1 MKQIIY
7 TTRFLSV
14 FVLVSLM
21 LTACDKDEWKDDV
34 DALKQTI
41 PTGIVIMDA
50 ESVTAVKGTSFKL
63 RFRVNPSGVTV
74 TEDNLELDLQNS
86 DTYLLVPP
94 TRNEFSSQSRA
105 SYVTPSDY
113 YKIIGVE
120 PNRNSSGE
128 ILDGQWIVSIE
139 TRGEENYRNV
149 SDLYLVVNYTDA
161 AGVAHKVS
169 SPALP
174 VQIVPTADEGVEFR
188 YSLVQTLRTAHGE
201 LNPYILYTDVNTY
214 RSASGGEWV
223 YDIRFITKAESQG
236 EAMTLDWLTLHEK
249 QYVSLI
255 PKKDHELWTPLEE
268 GKAKKVSTASQVA
281 ITDFGGMRKIID
293 LPITYCPRKVIIR
306 RDMPIAELNANRN
319 DINYVIDLSAEAA
332 EYGLTAD
339 MASHLTRRPTSI
351 DFHGAF
357 IDNFG
362 IDEVNTVGENN
373 TFVLQA
379 SPFIP
384 DELTAGFITADAD
397 AAIMNYILHSFPQYG
412 NPLDKD
418 TFQFLL
424 DMEIHIVINGVEIN
438 D

>member
-1 MKQIIY
+1 MLMKRMIY
-7 TTRFLSV
+7 TTKFIS
-14 FVLVSLM
+14 VLVFIALM
-21 LTACDKDEWKDDV
+21 LAACNKDEWKDDV
-34 DALKQTI
+34 DALKQPM

-50 ESVTAVKGTSFKL
+50 VSVTAVKGTSFQL
-63 RFRVNPSGVTV
+63 RFRVNPSGVAV
-74 TEDNLELDLQNS
+74 TEGNLELDLQNS

-94 TRNEFSSQSRA
+94 TRSAFSAQSRA
-105 SYVTPSDY
+105 SYVTPSDC
-113 YKIIGVE
+113 YKITGVE
-120 PNRNSSGE
+120 PDRNGSGE
-128 ILDGQWIVSIE
+128 ILDGQWIVTIK
-139 TRGEENYRNV
+139 TQGEGNFRNV
-149 SDLYLVVNYTDA
+149 SDLYLVMNYTDA

-169 SPALP
+169 SPVLP

-214 RSASGGEWV
+214 RNASGGEWV
-223 YDIRFITKAESQG
+223 YDISFITKAESQG

-255 PKKDHELWTPLEE
+255 PKEGYELWTSLEE
-268 GKAKKVSTASQVA
+268 GKEKKVSTASQVA
-281 ITDFGGMRKIID
+281 ITDFGSTQKIID
-293 LPITYCPRKVIIR
+293 LPITYCPRTVIIR
-306 RDMPIAELNANRN
+306 RDMPIAELNANRD
-319 DINYVIDLSAEAA
+319 DIDYVIDLSAEAA

-351 DFHGAF
+351 DFHGVF

-362 IDEVNTVGENN
+362 IDEINTVGEDN

-397 AAIMNYILHSFPQYG
+397 AAIANYILHSFPQYG

-424 DMEIHIVINGVEIN
+424 DMEIRILINGVE
-438 D
+438 